1 MAMLLK
7 FKQFVDEFAITTHSD
22 IHSRTIVYPFYIL
35 ILKLFGFQ
43 HYRHSHAYEYMYK
56 CV

>member
-22 IHSRTIVYPFYIL
+22 IHSRTIVYSFYIL